1 MPSPTFAPCKMNKR
15 WLPYLALGL
24 TSLLWGTTWVA
35 SKIGI
40 KTGVHPLFF
49 SANRQMI
56 AGTCYLLFFAAIGK
70 AVWPTLKEWG
80 YLLLMATLLFV
91 MSNGLTTWGIKYIN
105 SGLGAIIGAILPL
118 FVAIIDIARGSR
130 HKPNL
135 LSLLGLV
142 LGFAGVAIIFYEH
155 LADFANADF
164 SFGIILSVT
173 AAFTWAVGT
182 VITTNT
188 QIRLNRYY
196 SLGWQMFLAGLVLH
210 IVSAVSGFSTPMQ
223 QVPATTWWA
232 LAYMITFGS
241 MIAFGAFIYSLQHL
255 PTTLASIYAYINPMV
270 AVVLG
275 HFVLGE
281 EWSLFLAVGA
291 VVTIIGVYMVN
302 AGFRRAAAGEELS
315 WRSLLFGRRA

>member
-1 MPSPTFAPCKMNKR
+1 
-15 WLPYLALGL
+15 
-24 TSLLWGTTWVA
+24 
-35 SKIGI
+35 
-40 KTGVHPLFF
+40 
-49 SANRQMI
+49 

-70 AVWPTLKEWG
+70 AVWPTPKEWG

-105 SGLGAIIGAILPL
+105 SGLGAIIGAIFPL
-118 FVAIIDIARGSR
+118 FVAIIDIARGSKS
-130 HKPNL
+130 KPNL

-188 QIRLNRYY
+188 QVRLNRYY

-223 QVPATTWWA
+223 QVPAQTWWA

-281 EWSLFLAVGA
+281 AWSLFLAVGA
-291 VVTIIGVYMVN
+291 VVTIIGVYLVN
-302 AGFRRAAAGEELS
+302 AGFRRAATGEDIN